1 MKKFLL
7 TTAIFM
13 GISVLAFAQENAAKS
28 SNEAEIEKT
37 KTEKAVYEK
46 KLAEQR
52 ITQRNETDKREAQ
65 KVGTQDIEVKIKQK
79 KEIEKRNEIEAL
91 PVLETELS
99 PATSGNLA
107 TDMKEVTVARK
118 TAPVVNESK
127 PQAKSKTKA
136 KAKKKVSNK

>member
-13 GISVLAFAQENAAKS
+13 GISVLASAQENAAKS

-37 KTEKAVYEK
+37 KTEKAAYEK

-52 ITQRNETDKREAQ
+52 ITQRNETDKRDAQ
-65 KVGTQDIEVKIKQK
+65 KIGTEDIDVKIKQK

-99 PATSGNLA
+99 PSPSGNLA

-118 TAPVVNESK
+118 PAPVVNESK
-127 PQAKSKTKA
+127 PPVKSKTQVKT
-136 KAKKKVSNK
+136 KKKVSNK